1 MKHAALCCG
10 SKEAIMHI
18 PSGDTDKLEL
28 LPFDEA
34 LARSGQGDSYDAT
47 RWLYV
52 PDFYTEYRYIL
63 GTRGAHP
70 LICIGVNPS
79 TAAPDALDPT
89 LQSVQ
94 RIALS
99 NGYDSFI
106 MFNVYAQRATR
117 PNDMDA
123 SLNEVLHAENMAAFR
138 YVLKASL
145 PLRPAVWAAWG
156 NIIEMRPYL
165 PRCVADMIAAGEEY
179 GAEWFTAGKRSVKGH
194 PHHPLYLRRDTPLD
208 SFDVKE
214 YIQNIIRKG

>member
-1 MKHAALCCG
+1 
-10 SKEAIMHI
+10 MHI
-18 PSGDTDKLEL
+18 PTADTDTLEL
-28 LPFDEA
+28 LPFREA
-34 LARSGQGDSYDAT
+34 LEKSGQRGDYDAA

-63 GTRGAHP
+63 DTRGEKP

-79 TAAPDALDPT
+79 TAAPDDLDPT

-123 SLNEVLHAENMAAFR
+123 ALNEHLHAENMAAFR
-138 YVLKASL
+138 YVLEASL
-145 PLRPAVWAAWG
+145 PRRPAVWAAWG

-165 PRCVADMIAAGEEY
+165 PALRFGHDRRRR
-179 GAEWFTAGKRSVKGH
+179 GAWRGVVHGGQA
-194 PHHPLYLRRDTPLD
+194 L
-208 SFDVKE
+208 
-214 YIQNIIRKG
+214 RKGSSPSSALSAARYAARPI

>member
-1 MKHAALCCG
+1 
-10 SKEAIMHI
+10 MHI
-18 PSGDTDKLEL
+18 PTADTDTLEL
-28 LPFDEA
+28 LPFREA
-34 LARSGQGDSYDAT
+34 LEKSGQRGDYDAA

-63 GTRGAHP
+63 GTRGEKP

-123 SLNEVLHAENMAAFR
+123 ALNEHLHAENMAAFR
-138 YVLKASL
+138 YVLEASL
-145 PLRPAVWAAWG
+145 PRRPAVSPALRFGHDRRRRGAWRG
-156 NIIEMRPYL
+156 VVHGGQAL
-165 PRCVADMIAAGEEY
+165 
-179 GAEWFTAGKRSVKGH
+179 
-194 PHHPLYLRRDTPLD
+194 
-208 SFDVKE
+208 
-214 YIQNIIRKG
+214 RKGPSPSSALSAARYAARPI

>member
-1 MKHAALCCG
+1 
-10 SKEAIMHI
+10 MHI
-18 PSGDTDKLEL
+18 PTADTDTLEL
-28 LPFDEA
+28 LPFRDA
-34 LARSGQGDSYDAT
+34 LEKSGQRGDYDAA

-63 GTRGAHP
+63 GTRGEMP

-123 SLNEVLHAENMAAFR
+123 ALNERLHAENMAAFR
-138 YVLKASL
+138 YVLEASL
-145 PLRPAVWAAWG
+145 PRRPAVWAAWG
-156 NIIEMRPYL
+156 NIIEMRQYL
-165 PRCVADMIAAGEEY
+165 PRCVSDMIAVGEEY
-179 GAEWFTAGKRSVKGH
+179 CAEWFTAGKRSVKGH

-208 SFDVKE
+208 PFDVKN
-214 YIQNIIRKG
+214 YIDTLEGRTHHAEL

>member
-1 MKHAALCCG
+1 
-10 SKEAIMHI
+10 MHI
-18 PSGDTDKLEL
+18 PTADTDTLEL
-28 LPFDEA
+28 LPFREA
-34 LARSGQGDSYDAT
+34 LEKSGQRGDYDAA

-52 PDFYTEYRYIL
+52 PDFLYRVPIHSRHA
-63 GTRGAHP
+63 RGGKP

-123 SLNEVLHAENMAAFR
+123 ALNEHLHAENMAAFR
-138 YVLKASL
+138 YVLEASL
-145 PLRPAVWAAWG
+145 PPPSGGMGNLGQHHRNAPVSPALRFGHDRRRRGAWRG
-156 NIIEMRPYL
+156 VVHGGQAL
-165 PRCVADMIAAGEEY
+165 
-179 GAEWFTAGKRSVKGH
+179 
-194 PHHPLYLRRDTPLD
+194 
-208 SFDVKE
+208 
-214 YIQNIIRKG
+214 RKGPSPSSALSAARYAARPI

>member
-1 MKHAALCCG
+1 MKGFDGVRVQALSRRVNDHHVRPDAAFFQLQRCL
-10 SKEAIMHI
+10 
-18 PSGDTDKLEL
+18 SGVAAEK
-28 LPFDEA
+28 FRVRFREA
-34 LARSGQGDSYDAT
+34 LEKSGQRGDYDAA

-63 GTRGAHP
+63 GTRGEKP

-123 SLNEVLHAENMAAFR
+123 ALNEHLHAENMAAFR
-138 YVLKASL
+138 YVLEASL
-145 PLRPAVWAAWG
+145 PRRPAVWAACP
-156 NIIEMRPYL
+156 NI
-165 PRCVADMIAAGEEY
+165 DG
-179 GAEWFTAGKRSVKGH
+179 
-194 PHHPLYLRRDTPLD
+194 
-208 SFDVKE
+208 
-214 YIQNIIRKG
+214 YIIHL

>member
-1 MKHAALCCG
+1 
-10 SKEAIMHI
+10 MHI
-18 PSGDTDKLEL
+18 PTADTDTLEL
-28 LPFDEA
+28 LPFRDA
-34 LARSGQGDSYDAT
+34 LEMSGRRGDYDAA

-63 GTRGAHP
+63 GTRGEKP

-123 SLNEVLHAENMAAFR
+123 ALNERLHAENMAAFR
-138 YVLKASL
+138 YVLEASL
-145 PLRPAVWAAWG
+145 PQRPAVWAAWG
-156 NIIEMRPYL
+156 NIIMKRDYLMACMRDFA
-165 PRCVADMIAAGEEY
+165 ADGQLAGASWY
-179 GAEWFTAGKRSVKGH
+179 TAGPLLKSGH
-194 PHHPLYLRRDTPLD
+194 PHHPLYLKGNTQLLP
-208 SFDVKE
+208 FDIAAYV
-214 YIQNIIRKG
+214 GA